1 MRIVMKSRETPRP
14 RMVLATSE
22 NGRPEKILQAV
33 EEVLCPK
40 YLGRLGLEFPAPV
53 GLRGEKLISRLS
65 YLHESGGDHF
75 THTLVSDSGFSH
87 DLVNSTLTSLG
98 TAVLGSEGE

>member
-33 EEVLCPK
+33 EEILCPK
-40 YLGRLGLEFPAPV
+40 YLGILGMAFPAPV
-53 GLRGEKLISRLS
+53 VPK
-65 YLHESGGDHF
+65 
-75 THTLVSDSGFSH
+75 
-87 DLVNSTLTSLG
+87 
-98 TAVLGSEGE
+98 A